1 MLSHNLC
8 GVTHEGPR
16 QAAFIV
22 IKIKHRSTGYTVLLP
37 HVLGV
42 GGAQLR
48 LSPPAASRHTAQL
61 TSSVT
66 GAKKK
71 SQKIGQKALL
81 KNPRSLSW
89 SLGYVI
95 RYWLRAWCIS
105 VFFFFLR

>member
-8 GVTHEGPR
+8 GVAHEGPG
-16 QAAFIV
+16 QVAFIV

-61 TSSVT
+61 TTSSVT
-66 GAKKK
+66 GAKK
-71 SQKIGQKALL
+71 SQKIGQQVLL

-89 SLGYVI
+89 SLGYVM

-105 VFFFFLR
+105 FFLFFLR